1 MAFAIAAL
9 ALGGFTLYNLG
20 MATDSGWALD
30 PQERLARVT
39 GNKGVNINYK
49 QIATYWKPL
58 LDPRKFT
65 ATETL
70 AKRVRAR
77 LGSLSTDPIV
87 ARTSKRDLIKFNY
100 RLGSGYSAGPNR
112 QLEARWA

>member
-1 MAFAIAAL
+1 MAFAIAAI

-30 PQERLARVT
+30 PQEKLAKVV

-49 QIATYWKPL
+49 NIMTYWKPL
-58 LDPRKFT
+58 TDPRRFT
-65 ATETL
+65 ATETY

-77 LGSLSTDPIV
+77 LGILSPDPIT

-112 QLEARWA
+112 QLEPRWA